1 MWLKLLPLAL
11 IQSALL
17 AIGQVFLKYGLQRM
31 VSFDWNWTFFKSA
44 LLNWQF
50 AMSGI
55 TIGAASLL
63 WMYIIRQFPLSLA
76 YPMGSLSYVFT
87 MLFAIL
93 FFHENVDIVKW
104 IGLFFI
110 ITGCIL
116 LTK

>member
-11 IQSALL
+11 VQSALL

-31 VSFDWNWTFFKSA
+31 VSFGWNWTFFKSA

-63 WMYIIRQFPLSLA
+63 WMYIIRQFPFSLA

-87 MLFAIL
+87 MLCAIV
-93 FFHENVDIVKW
+93 FFHESVDWIKW
-104 IGLFFI
+104 VGLFFI

>member
-31 VSFDWNWTFFKSA
+31 VSFAWNWTFFKSA

-63 WMYIIRQFPLSLA
+63 WMYII
-76 YPMGSLSYVFT
+76 
-87 MLFAIL
+87 
-93 FFHENVDIVKW
+93 
-104 IGLFFI
+104 
-110 ITGCIL
+110 
-116 LTK
+116 

>member
-1 MWLKLLPLAL
+1 MVYNVWLV
-11 IQSALL
+11 SV
-17 AIGQVFLKYGLQRM
+17 GTGL
-31 VSFDWNWTFFKSA
+31 FFKSA

-63 WMYIIRQFPLSLA
+63 WMYIIRQFPFSLA

-87 MLFAIL
+87 MLCAIV
-93 FFHENVDIVKW
+93 FFHESVDWIKW
-104 IGLFFI
+104 VGLFFI